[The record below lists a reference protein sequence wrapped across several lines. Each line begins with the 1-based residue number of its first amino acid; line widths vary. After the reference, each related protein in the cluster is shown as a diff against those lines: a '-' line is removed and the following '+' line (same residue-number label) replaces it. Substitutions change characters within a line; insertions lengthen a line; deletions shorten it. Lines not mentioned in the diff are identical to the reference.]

1 MAFKSQHLQNQYTS
15 GSQAGQRRAYTEMPD
30 HNQVEAYDINQ
41 LPDSD
46 PQDPRNRQAAPGVAV
61 AEDVDDIDYNNYKGI
76 YANDEGQKYQCP
88 ETGAHFE
95 FNDLCRRM
103 SKILN
108 QREADWER
116 YYGYPK
122 GMEPTQKA

>member
-1 MAFKSQHLQNQYTS
+1 
-15 GSQAGQRRAYTEMPD
+15 MPD

-41 LPDSD
+41 LADTET
-46 PQDPRNRQAAPGVAV
+46 QDANQQHAAPGVAV
-61 AEDVDDIDYNNYKGI
+61 GEDVDDIDYNNYKGI
-76 YANDEGQKYQCP
+76 YANDESGQKYQCP

-103 SKILN
+103 GKILS

-122 GMEPTQKA
+122 GMEPNQKAHHQHPNSK